1 MFSAFLLQVTGSES
15 MLNPA
20 GTAAH
25 RISTLGWIVFVTFM
39 AVSAIMWVLVF
50 WVAVRR
56 KGSLKEY
63 DPYNAGGGEQWILAG
78 GIIIPLMILTAMFI
92 LSEDTMAHFP
102 MGMKQD
108 PPPEIV
114 VIGHQWWWEIHYV
127 SGPVD
132 QHFVTANEMHI
143 PVGQP
148 VDIELRSAD
157 VIHTF
162 WVPRIHGKM
171 DLVPG
176 QPNMIRIRADQP
188 GTYRGQCSEF
198 CGDQHANMAML
209 VIADPPNKYQAWVA
223 GQRADAAQPS
233 TPETQAGAQVFLSA
247 PCAFC
252 HTVRG
257 TDAAGVVAPDLTHLA
272 SRMSLASDTLV
283 NNKANLEAW
292 ITHAQSLKPGVT
304 MPNLTQFTGV
314 QLRDMTDYLQS
325 LR

>member
-1 MFSAFLLQVTGSES
+1 MLFAALLQVTGSQS

-20 GTAAH
+20 GLAAH
-25 RISTLGWIVFVTFM
+25 RISTLGWIVYITFIV
-39 AVSAIMWVLVF
+39 VSAIMWILTA
-50 WVAVRR
+50 WVALRR
-56 KGSLKEY
+56 KGTFKEHN
-63 DPYNAGGGEQWILAG
+63 PYNATGGEQWILAG
-78 GIIIPLMILTAMFI
+78 GIIIPLMILTCIFI
-92 LSEDTMAHFP
+92 LSEDTMSHFP
-102 MGMKQD
+102 MGEKQD
-108 PPPEIV
+108 PPPEIIL
-114 VIGHQWWWEIHYV
+114 IGHQWWWEIQYV

-132 QHFVTANEMHI
+132 QHFTTANEMHI

-162 WVPRIHGKM
+162 WIPRIHGKM

-176 QPNMIRIRADQP
+176 QPNMIRIKADQA

-209 VIADPPNKYQAWVA
+209 VIADPPAQYNAWVA
-223 GQRADAAQPS
+223 GQRADAAQPT
-233 TPETQAGAQVFLSA
+233 TPAAQAGEQVFLSG

-252 HTVRG
+252 HSVRG
-257 TDAAGVVAPDLTHLA
+257 TDAMGVVAPDLTHIA
-272 SRMSLASDTLV
+272 SRLSLAADTLV
-283 NNKANLEAW
+283 NNKANLAGW
-292 ITHAQSLKPGVT
+292 VTHAQSLKPGCE

-314 QLRDMTDYLQS
+314 QLRDMVDYLES

>member
-1 MFSAFLLQVTGSES
+1 

-25 RISTLGWIVFVTFM
+25 RISTLGWIVYITFM
-39 AVSAIMWVLVF
+39 AVSLIMWILVI

-56 KGSLKEY
+56 KGSLKEH
-63 DPYNAGGGEQWILAG
+63 DPFNAKGGEQWILAG
-78 GIIIPLMILTAMFI
+78 GIIIPLMILTAIFI

-102 MGMKQD
+102 MGQKQD
-108 PPPEIV
+108 PPPEIILV
-114 VIGHQWWWEIHYV
+114 GHQWWWEIQYV
-127 SGPVD
+127 SGSLD
-132 QHFVTANEMHI
+132 QHFTTANDVHI

-162 WVPRIHGKM
+162 WIPRIHGKM

-176 QPNMIRIRADQP
+176 QPNMIRIKADHP
-188 GTYRGQCSEF
+188 GVYRGQCSEF

-209 VIADPPNKYQAWVA
+209 VIADPPNQYNAWVA
-223 GQRADAAQPS
+223 NQRADAANPT
-233 TPETQAGAQVFLSA
+233 TPDAQAGEQVFLSA

-257 TDAAGVVAPDLTHLA
+257 TAAEGVVAPDLTHIA
-272 SRMSLASDTLV
+272 SRLSLASDTLT
-283 NNKANLEAW
+283 NNKADLEAW
-292 ITHAQSLKPGVT
+292 VTHAQSFKPGVE
-304 MPNLTQFTGV
+304 MPNLTQFTGL
-314 QLRDMTDYLQS
+314 QLRQMVDYLET

>member
-1 MFSAFLLQVTGSES
+1 MSSAFLLQVTESES

-25 RISTLGWIVFVTFM
+25 RISSLGWIVYITFM
-39 AVSAIMWVLVF
+39 AVSLIMWALVI

-56 KGSLKEY
+56 KGTLREH
-63 DPYNAGGGEQWILAG
+63 DAFNAGGGEHWIFAG
-78 GIIIPLMILTAMFI
+78 GIVIPLIILTAMFV
-92 LSEDTMAHFP
+92 LSENTMSHFP
-102 MGMKQD
+102 MGQKQD

-114 VIGHQWWWEIHYV
+114 LTGHQWWWQIQYV

-132 QHFVTANEMHI
+132 QHFTTANEMHI
-143 PVGQP
+143 PVGKP

-162 WVPRIHGKM
+162 WIPRLHGKM

-176 QPNMIRIRADQP
+176 QPNMIRIRADLP
-188 GTYRGQCSEF
+188 GVYRGQCSEF

-209 VIADPPNKYQAWVA
+209 VIADAPGDYNAWVA
-223 GQRADAAQPS
+223 DQRADAVVPTTAQA
-233 TPETQAGAQVFLSA
+233 QAGEQVFLSSA
-247 PCAFC
+247 CAFC

-257 TDAAGVVAPDLTHLA
+257 TDAAGVVAPDLTHIA
-272 SRMSLASDTLV
+272 SRMSLASDTLT
-283 NNKANLEAW
+283 NSRANLAAW

-314 QLRDMTDYLQS
+314 QLRDMVDYLQT

>member
-1 MFSAFLLQVTGSES
+1 MLSALLLQVTGSQS
-15 MLNPA
+15 MLNPGGA
-20 GTAAH
+20 AAH
-25 RISTLGWIVFVTFM
+25 RISTLGWIVYITFM
-39 AVSAIMWVLVF
+39 AVSLIMWILVA
-50 WVAVRR
+50 WVALRR
-56 KGSLKEY
+56 RGSLKEH
-63 DPYNAGGGEQWILAG
+63 DPYNAAGGEQWILAG
-78 GIIIPLMILTAMFI
+78 GIIIPLMILTAIFI

-102 MGMKQD
+102 MGEKQD

-114 VIGHQWWWEIHYV
+114 LVGHQWWWEIQYV

-132 QHFVTANEMHI
+132 QHFTTANEMHI

-148 VDIELRSAD
+148 VDIELRTAD

-162 WVPRIHGKM
+162 WVPRLHGKLDM
-171 DLVPG
+171 VPG
-176 QPNMIRIRADQP
+176 QPNMIRIKADHA
-188 GTYRGQCSEF
+188 GVYRGQCSEF

-209 VIADPPNKYQAWVA
+209 VIADPPDQYKAWVA
-223 GQRADAAQPS
+223 DQRADAPS
-233 TPETQAGAQVFLSA
+233 PSSPQAQAGQQVFLSA

-257 TDAAGVVAPDLTHLA
+257 TDAAGVVAPDLTHIA
-272 SRMSLASDTLV
+272 SRMSLASDTLT

-314 QLRDMTDYLQS
+314 QLRDMVDYLET

>member
-1 MFSAFLLQVTGSES
+1 MLFAALLQVTGSES

-25 RISTLGWIVFVTFM
+25 RISTLGWIVFITFM
-39 AVSAIMWVLVF
+39 AVSLIMWILTA

-56 KGSLKEY
+56 KGSLKEHA
-63 DPYNAGGGEQWILAG
+63 PYNATGGEQWILAG
-78 GIIIPLMILTAMFI
+78 GIIVPLVVLTCMFV
-92 LSEDTMAHFP
+92 LSETTMAHFP
-102 MGMKQD
+102 MKQKTD

-114 VIGHQWWWEIHYV
+114 LTGHQWWWQIQYV

-132 QHFVTANEMHI
+132 QHFTTANEMHI
-143 PVGQP
+143 PVGQN
-148 VDIELRSAD
+148 VDIQLRTAD

-162 WVPRIHGKM
+162 WVPRLHGKM
-171 DLVPG
+171 DLIPG
-176 QPNMIRIRADQP
+176 QPNMIRIRADRP

-209 VIADPPNKYQAWVA
+209 VIADPPGQYAQWVA
-223 GQRADAAQPS
+223 DQRADAAQPT
-233 TPETQAGAQVFLSA
+233 TPDTQAGEQVFLSG

-257 TDAAGVVAPDLTHLA
+257 TDAAGVVAPDLTHIA
-272 SRMSLASDTLV
+272 SRESLAADTLV

-292 ITHAQSLKPGVT
+292 ITHAQSLKPGCE
-304 MPNLTQFTGV
+304 MPNLTEFTGL
-314 QLRDMTDYLQS
+314 QLRQMTDYLQT
-325 LR
+325 LQ